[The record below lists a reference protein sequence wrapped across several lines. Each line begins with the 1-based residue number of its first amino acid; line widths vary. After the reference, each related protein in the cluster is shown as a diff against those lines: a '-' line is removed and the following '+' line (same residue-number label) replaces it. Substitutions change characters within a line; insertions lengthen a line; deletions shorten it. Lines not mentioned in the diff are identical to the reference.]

1 MRTSGIAASLG
12 ILLTS
17 IPCFPQATVDFI
29 REVQPILVSRCH
41 SCHGSKL
48 HLGELRLDRKSDAL
62 RGGGSGVPAIVPHKS
77 AESLLVR
84 YVAGLDAKTVMPP
97 AGPRL
102 TPQQIETLKNW
113 IDQGAVWP
121 EADAEP
127 SAQKPAVDHWAFK
140 PRGRP
145 VATAGQGQN
154 VGTQSDRRVR
164 SCEA

>member
-77 AESLLVR
+77 AESLLYDTSQVSTRRPLCRRQVR
-84 YVAGLDAKTVMPP
+84 ALRRS
-97 AGPRL
+97 RL
-102 TPQQIETLKNW
+102 KL
-113 IDQGAVWP
+113 
-121 EADAEP
+121 
-127 SAQKPAVDHWAFK
+127 
-140 PRGRP
+140 
-145 VATAGQGQN
+145 
-154 VGTQSDRRVR
+154 
-164 SCEA
+164 